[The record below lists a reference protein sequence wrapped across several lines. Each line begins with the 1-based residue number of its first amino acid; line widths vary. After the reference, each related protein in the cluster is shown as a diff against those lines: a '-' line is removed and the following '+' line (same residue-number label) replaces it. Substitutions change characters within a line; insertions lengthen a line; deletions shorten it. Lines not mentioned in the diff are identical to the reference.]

1 MASIFE
7 FRDPRI
13 LRGCCRQSGSPDAA
27 IGYTYQTNVIKW
39 VWLYAVTYLI
49 SSVVL
54 LAVS

>member
-27 IGYTYQTNVIKW
+27 IGYTYQTNVIKC
-39 VWLYAVTYLI
+39 VLLYAVIYRI
-49 SSVVL
+49 SSVAL
-54 LAVS
+54 LAMR